1 MTIIYLSLVQHFIC
15 WSFRL
20 SPFFSLLSNSV
31 NRHLYAGNF
40 SKFRIICFGKI
51 PKSRII
57 RAKSILFFFLTL
69 DTHYPVA
76 LIEGFKNQQ
85 WLLSVKP
92 KDFVSL
98 LFLLFSIWVCWL
110 PLWLNSPSPKF
121 FFKWHCSGSL
131 PFSQATSSLS
141 PLTS

>member
-1 MTIIYLSLVQHFIC
+1 MTIIIYLSLVQHFIC

-20 SPFFSLLSNSV
+20 FPSSSFLSNSV
-31 NRHLYAGNF
+31 NRHLYAGNS

-57 RAKSILFFFLTL
+57 RVYFFPLTL

-85 WLLSVKP
+85 
-92 KDFVSL
+92 
-98 LFLLFSIWVCWL
+98 
-110 PLWLNSPSPKF
+110 
-121 FFKWHCSGSL
+121 
-131 PFSQATSSLS
+131 
-141 PLTS
+141 